1 MAGLGAWLEALGLGQ
16 YAQRLAEND
25 IDLEVLP
32 ELSEADLQQLG
43 ISLGHRKKLLRAI
56 EGLRGGRR
64 RAQPRTSRRK
74 ATRRAEAE
82 RRQLTVMFC
91 DLVGSTALSAR
102 LDPEDLRDLIRAY
115 QERCAAIIVRFEGF
129 VGHYVGDGILA
140 YFGYPQAHEDDP
152 QRAVRAGLEIV
163 EAVQALSSEVA
174 QPGTS
179 LAVRV
184 GIHTGLVVAGDIG
197 SGELRDEMAIV
208 GETPNIAARLQA
220 LAEPGTV
227 MIGSNTRRLVEG
239 LFLLEELG
247 PKPVRGIP
255 DPIEVYRVREAS
267 DAPSRFEAAAVRGLT
282 PLVGR
287 DEEVQLLLSRW
298 QRATEGEGQVVL
310 LSGEAGIGKSR
321 IVQTLREA
329 LAEERHV
336 SLRLFCSPFYAKSS
350 LHPFLDQLERGA
362 GLQRHDSAEA
372 KLDKLESLLAQAS
385 HRAAEA
391 AAILAPLMSIPAGS
405 RYPALELTPQQ
416 HKARAFDVFAE
427 QLTGLAARV
436 PVLMSIEDVHWIDPS
451 SIELLFRLIER
462 SQHLPALIVMTFRP
476 EFQPPWSILP
486 HVTAL
491 SLTRLTQREAAT
503 LVSRVVGGKRL
514 PSEVLERIVARTDGV
529 PLFAEELTKAILESG
544 MLEEEG
550 DGYALKGPLPALAI
564 PASLH
569 DSLMAR
575 LDRLAPVKE
584 VAQLAAMLGRNFSHE
599 LLAAV
604 SSIKDP
610 ELARALAQLIE
621 AELLH
626 RRGSPP
632 SVIYDFKHAL
642 VQDVAYGSLLRSK
655 RQHLHMRIGTVLETQ
670 FPDAVEAKPELL
682 SHHFREAGLPARAIP
697 YALGAGDRAVMRY
710 ANVEARTHFL
720 EALDMA
726 RCLPDPKESARAQIE
741 ATLKLAGAGIDRSH
755 FESDL
760 ARLEDAEHLTDLIGD
775 QHALCHLR
783 YWTGR
788 LNYVL
793 GRFDSGVEHARQA
806 LELAEALGA
815 EDGVTALPVNLLARL
830 HCLRGEPREAIA
842 HAERNVRQMHE
853 LGNHVE
859 EAAISGV
866 LAFAYGMHGEFERAF
881 EAAEHGVHLART
893 VDHLPTL
900 AACLHFLAVVKG
912 WYGDLETA
920 VPTFEET
927 LAVAEQAGDIFRRYL
942 AHGWRGEAYLAAGRV
957 GPAERDLTTCLELG
971 TRIGTTFHRGAFEAF
986 SARTHLLRGD
996 HEGAWQIGA
1005 RALEVATET
1014 HQAWSRSIALRIHAE
1029 ILMAAAPRRLG
1040 EAEQAARAAIAVQ
1053 AERECRFDL
1062 AWSQQILSGILAA
1075 KGDAGGAAE
1084 AAAAATGLFESMDI
1098 SQDTASSHS
1107 SSVTP

>member
-1 MAGLGAWLEALGLGQ
+1 MAGLDAWLKALGLGQ
-16 YAQRLAEND
+16 YAQRFAEND

-32 ELSEADLQQLG
+32 ELSEEDLQQLG
-43 ISLGHRKKLLRAI
+43 ISLGHRKKLVRAI
-56 EGLRGGRR
+56 ADLRDTGRT
-64 RAQPRTSRRK
+64 AQPRAPRRRE
-74 ATRRAEAE
+74 ARAAEAE

-115 QERCAAIIVRFEGF
+115 QERCTAIIVRFEGF

-163 EAVQALSSEVA
+163 EAVQALSLEMA
-174 QPGTS
+174 QPGID

-184 GIHTGLVVAGDIG
+184 GIHTGVVVAGDIG

-220 LAEPGTV
+220 MAEPATV
-227 MIGSNTRRLVEG
+227 VIGSNTRRLVEG
-239 LFLLEELG
+239 LFVVDELG
-247 PKPVRGIP
+247 PQAVRGIP
-255 DPIEVYRVREAS
+255 DPVLVYRVREAS
-267 DAPSRFEAAAVRGLT
+267 DTPSRFEAAAVRGLT

-298 QRATEGEGQVVL
+298 QRAKEGEGQVVL

-329 LAEERHV
+329 LADERHV
-336 SLRLFCSPFYAKSS
+336 SVRLFCSPFYAKSS
-350 LHPFLDQLERGA
+350 LQPFLDQLERGA
-362 GLQRHDSAEA
+362 GLQRHDPPEL
-372 KLDKLESLLAQAS
+372 KLDKLDALLAQAS
-385 HRAAEA
+385 GRPAEA
-391 AAILAPLMSIPAGS
+391 TAILAPLMSIPTGT
-405 RYPALELTPQQ
+405 RYPVLDLTPQQ

-427 QLTGLAARV
+427 QLTGLAARL
-436 PVLMSIEDVHWIDPS
+436 PVLMSIEDVHWVDPS
-451 SIELLFRLIER
+451 STELLFRLIER
-462 SQHLPALIVMTFRP
+462 CQHLPVLIVMTFRSD
-476 EFQPPWSILP
+476 FQPPWAVLS

-503 LVSRVVGGKRL
+503 LVSRVTGDRPL
-514 PSEVLERIVARTDGV
+514 PAEVLERIVARTDGV
-529 PLFAEELTKAILESG
+529 PLFVEELTKAILESG

-550 DGYALKGPLPALAI
+550 DGYVLKGPLPALAI

-575 LDRLAPVKE
+575 LDRLAQVKE
-584 VAQLAAMLGRNFSHE
+584 VAQLASMLGRNFSHE
-599 LLAAV
+599 LLEAV
-604 SSIKDP
+604 SLIKDP

-626 RRGSPP
+626 QRGSPP

-670 FPDAVEAKPELL
+670 FPDAIEAKPELL
-682 SHHFREAGLPARAIP
+682 SHHFREAGLSIRAIP
-697 YALGAGDRAVMRY
+697 YALRAGDRAVLRY
-710 ANVEARTHFL
+710 ANAEARTHYL
-720 EALDMA
+720 DALDMA
-726 RCLPDPKESARAQIE
+726 RSLPDPKESARAQIE
-741 ATLKLAGAGIDRSH
+741 ATRKLASAGIDRGH

-760 ARLEDAEHLTDLIGD
+760 ARLDEAEHLAGTIGD
-775 QHALCHLR
+775 QHALCHVR

-793 GRFDSGVEHARQA
+793 GRFDAGVEHARQA

-842 HAERNVRQMHE
+842 HAERNVRQMHD
-853 LGNHVE
+853 LGNRLE

-866 LAFAYGMHGEFERAF
+866 LAFAYGMHGEFQRAF
-881 EAAEHGVHLART
+881 EAAEHGVLLART

-920 VPTFEET
+920 VPGFEET

-942 AHGWRGEAYLAAGRV
+942 AHGWRGEAYLLAGEI
-957 GPAERDLTTCLELG
+957 GPAERDLGACLALG
-971 TRIGTTFHRGAFEAF
+971 TQIGTSFHRGAFEAF
-986 SARTHLLRGD
+986 FARTRLLRGD
-996 HEGAWQIGA
+996 HQSAWQIGE

-1014 HQAWSRSIALRIHAE
+1014 SQAWSRSIALRVRAE
-1029 ILMAAAPRRLG
+1029 TLLATDPQRLG
-1040 EAEQAARAAIAVQ
+1040 EAEQAARAAIEIQ
-1053 AERECRFDL
+1053 AERACRFDL
-1062 AWSQQILSGILAA
+1062 VWSQQILSGILAA
-1075 KGDAGGAAE
+1075 KGDASGAAE
-1084 AAAAATGLFESMDI
+1084 ASAAAIGLSQDMDI
-1098 SQDTASSHS
+1098 AHEPASSNS
-1107 SSVTP
+1107 SSVAR

>member
-1 MAGLGAWLEALGLGQ
+1 MAEVEAWLKALGLGR
-16 YAQRLAEND
+16 YARRFAEND

-32 ELSEADLQQLG
+32 ELSEEELRQLG
-43 ISLGHRKKLLRAI
+43 VSLGHRKKLLRAI
-56 EGLRGGRR
+56 DDLRGGRR
-64 RAQPRTSRRK
+64 PPARASRQ
-74 ATRRAEAE
+74 AARAAEPE

-102 LDPEDLRDLIRAY
+102 LDPEDLRDLMRAY

-152 QRAVRAGLEIV
+152 QRATRAGLEIV
-163 EAVQALSSEVA
+163 EAVQALSSEMA
-174 QPGTS
+174 QPGMS

-227 MIGSNTRRLVEG
+227 VIGSNTRRLVEG
-239 LFLLEELG
+239 LFVVEELG
-247 PKPVRGIP
+247 PQAIRGIA
-255 DPIEVYRVREAS
+255 DPIPVYRVREAS
-267 DAPSRFEAAAVRGLT
+267 AAPSRFEAAAVRGLT

-287 DEEVQLLLSRW
+287 EEEVQLLLSRW
-298 QRATEGEGQVVL
+298 QRAKEGEGQVVL

-329 LAEERHV
+329 LTDERHV

-350 LHPFLDQLERGA
+350 LHPFVDQLERGA
-362 GLQRHDSAEA
+362 GLQRQDPAEV
-372 KLDKLESLLAQAS
+372 KLDKLETLLGQAS
-385 HRAAEA
+385 RRPTEA
-391 AAILAPLMSIPAGS
+391 AAILAPLMSIPTGT
-405 RYPALELTPQQ
+405 RYPALDLTPQQ
-416 HKARAFDVFAE
+416 HKARAFDVLTE
-427 QLTGLAARV
+427 QLTGLAARL
-436 PVLMSIEDVHWIDPS
+436 PVLMSLEDVHWVDPS
-451 SIELLFRLIER
+451 SIELLVRLIER
-462 SQHLPALIVMTFRP
+462 CQHLPALIVMNFRP
-476 EFQPPWSILP
+476 EFQPPWTILS

-503 LVSRVVGGKRL
+503 LVGRVTGGKRL
-514 PSEVLERIVARTDGV
+514 PPEVLERIVARTDGV
-529 PLFAEELTKAILESG
+529 PLFVEELTKAILESG
-544 MLEEEG
+544 MLEEE
-550 DGYALKGPLPALAI
+550 DGSYALKGPLPALAI

-610 ELARALAQLIE
+610 ELARALGQLIE

-626 RRGSPP
+626 QRGTPP

-670 FPDAVEAKPELL
+670 FPDVVEAKPELL
-682 SHHFREAGLPARAIP
+682 SHHFREAGLSPRAIP
-697 YALGAGDRAVMRY
+697 YALRAGDRAVLRY
-710 ANVEARTHFL
+710 ANAEARTHFL
-720 EALDMA
+720 DALDMA
-726 RCLPDPKESARAQIE
+726 RGLSDPQASARAQID
-741 ATLKLAGAGIDRSH
+741 ATLKLASAGIDRGH
-755 FESDL
+755 FDADL
-760 ARLEDAEHLTDLIGD
+760 ARLDEAEHLAGAIGD
-775 QHALCHLR
+775 RHALCHAR

-793 GRFDSGVEHARQA
+793 GRFDAGVGHAREA

-842 HAERNVRQMHE
+842 HAERNVKQMHA
-853 LGNHVE
+853 LGNRVE

-866 LAFAYGMHGEFERAF
+866 LAFAYGMHGEFQRAF
-881 EAAEHGVHLART
+881 EAAEHGVRLART

-900 AACLHFLAVVKG
+900 AACLHFLAVAKG
-912 WYGDLETA
+912 WYGDLETS
-920 VPTFEET
+920 VPAFEET

-942 AHGWRGEAYLAAGRV
+942 AHGWRGEAYLLAGEF
-957 GPAERDLTTCLELG
+957 GPAERDLAACLALG
-971 TRIGTTFHRGAFEAF
+971 TQIGTSFHRGAFEAF
-986 SARTHLLRGD
+986 LARTRLLRGD
-996 HEGAWQIGA
+996 QHGAAQIGE

-1014 HQAWSRSIALRIHAE
+1014 SQAWSRSIALRVRAE
-1029 ILMAAAPRRLG
+1029 VLLATDPRRLD
-1040 EAEQAARAAIAVQ
+1040 EAEEAARAAIEIQ
-1053 AERECRFDL
+1053 AARECRFDL
-1062 AWSQQILSGILAA
+1062 GWSHQTLSGILAA
-1075 KGDAGGAAE
+1075 KGDTE
-1084 AAAAATGLFESMDI
+1084 AAAAAAAAAIELFQDMEI
-1098 SQDTASSHS
+1098 SPGAARSDS
-1107 SSVTP
+1107 SSIAR

>member
-1 MAGLGAWLEALGLGQ
+1 MAEVEAWLKAQGLGR
-16 YAQRLAEND
+16 YAQRFAEND
-25 IDLEVLP
+25 IDLDVLP
-32 ELSEADLQQLG
+32 ELSEEELRQLG
-43 ISLGHRKKLLRAI
+43 VSLGHRKKLLRAI
-56 EGLRGGRR
+56 EDLRGRR
-64 RAQPRTSRRK
+64 RPPARASRK
-74 ATRRAEAE
+74 AARAADPE

-102 LDPEDLRDLIRAY
+102 LDPEDLRDLMRAY

-152 QRAVRAGLEIV
+152 QRATRAGLEIV
-163 EAVQALSSEVA
+163 EAVQALSSEMA
-174 QPGTS
+174 QPGMS

-220 LAEPGTV
+220 LAEPNMV
-227 MIGSNTRRLVEG
+227 VIGSNTRRLVEG
-239 LFLLEELG
+239 LFVVEELG
-247 PKPVRGIP
+247 PHAIKGIA
-255 DPIEVYRVREAS
+255 DPIPVYRVREAS
-267 DAPSRFEAAAVRGLT
+267 AAPSRFEAAAVRGLT

-287 DEEVQLLLSRW
+287 EEEVQLLLSRW
-298 QRATEGEGQVVL
+298 QRAKEGEGQVVL

-329 LAEERHV
+329 LADERHV

-350 LHPFLDQLERGA
+350 LHPFVDQLERGA
-362 GLQRHDSAEA
+362 GLQRQDPAEV
-372 KLDKLESLLAQAS
+372 KLDKLEILLGQAS
-385 HRAAEA
+385 RRPAEA
-391 AAILAPLMSIPAGS
+391 AAILAPLMSIPTGT
-405 RYPALELTPQQ
+405 RYPALDLTPQQ
-416 HKARAFDVFAE
+416 HKARAFDILTE
-427 QLTGLAARV
+427 QLTGLAARL
-436 PVLMSIEDVHWIDPS
+436 PVLMSLEDVHWVDPS
-451 SIELLFRLIER
+451 SIELLVRLIER
-462 SQHLPALIVMTFRP
+462 CQHLPALIVMNFRP
-476 EFQPPWSILP
+476 EFQPPWPILS
-486 HVTAL
+486 HMTAL

-503 LVSRVVGGKRL
+503 LVGRVAGGKRL
-514 PSEVLERIVARTDGV
+514 PPEVLERIVARTDGV
-529 PLFAEELTKAILESG
+529 PLFVEELTKAILESG
-544 MLEEEG
+544 MLEEE
-550 DGYALKGPLPALAI
+550 DGGYVLKGPLPALAI

-610 ELARALAQLIE
+610 ELARALGQLIE

-626 RRGSPP
+626 QRGTPP

-682 SHHFREAGLPARAIP
+682 SHHFREAGLSPRAIP
-697 YALGAGDRAVMRY
+697 YALRAGDRAVLRY
-710 ANVEARTHFL
+710 ANAEARTHFL
-720 EALDMA
+720 DALDMA
-726 RCLPDPKESARAQIE
+726 RGLSDPQASARVQIE
-741 ATLKLAGAGIDRSH
+741 ATLKLASAGIDRGH
-755 FESDL
+755 FDADL
-760 ARLEDAEHLTDLIGD
+760 ARLDEAEHLAGAIGD
-775 QHALCHLR
+775 RHALCHAR

-793 GRFDSGVEHARQA
+793 GRFDAGVGHAREA
-806 LELAEALGA
+806 LELAEVLGA

-842 HAERNVRQMHE
+842 HAERNVRQMHA
-853 LGNHVE
+853 LGNRVE

-866 LAFAYGMHGEFERAF
+866 LAFAYGMHGEFQRAF
-881 EAAEHGVHLART
+881 EAAEHGVRLART

-900 AACLHFLAVVKG
+900 AACLHFLAVAKG
-912 WYGDLETA
+912 WYGDLETS
-920 VPTFEET
+920 VPAFEET

-942 AHGWRGEAYLAAGRV
+942 AHGWRGEAYLLAGEI
-957 GPAERDLTTCLELG
+957 GPAERDLAACLALG
-971 TRIGTTFHRGAFEAF
+971 TQIGTSFHRGAFEAF
-986 SARTHLLRGD
+986 LARTRLLRGD
-996 HEGAWQIGA
+996 QQGASQIGE

-1014 HQAWSRSIALRIHAE
+1014 SQAWSRSIALRVRAE
-1029 ILMAAAPRRLG
+1029 VLLATDPRRLD
-1040 EAEQAARAAIAVQ
+1040 EAEEAALAAIEIQAA
-1053 AERECRFDL
+1053 RECRFDL
-1062 AWSQQILSGILAA
+1062 SWSYQTLSGILAA
-1075 KGDAGGAAE
+1075 EGDTEAAAE
-1084 AAAAATGLFESMDI
+1084 AAAVAVELFQHMEISPGAALSN
-1098 SQDTASSHS
+1098 SSGMA
-1107 SSVTP
+1107 P